1 MTQIKLCGLS
11 RPCDIEIANDL
22 MPEYVGFV
30 FAEKSVRYVTPE
42 KANILRKMLNP
53 EIFSVG
59 VFVNHEPE
67 FISEIFNSGIINLVQ
82 LHGSEDENYIARL
95 KNLINAPVIKAFKV
109 KNEDDILNAL
119 NLDTFAEYI
128 LFDSGAGSGKILD
141 WEIFSA
147 KKISRPYFLAGG
159 LNPENVVDAIKI
171 LRPFAVDVSSGI
183 EFESSPGIKD
193 KDKMTAFVKNVR
205 ALA

>member
-1 MTQIKLCGLS
+1 MIQIKLCGLS

-95 KNLINAPVIKAFKV
+95 KNLINGVFKNRGEWLTR
-109 KNEDDILNAL
+109 KGG
-119 NLDTFAEYI
+119 
-128 LFDSGAGSGKILD
+128 DSQCS
-141 WEIFSA
+141 
-147 KKISRPYFLAGG
+147 
-159 LNPENVVDAIKI
+159 
-171 LRPFAVDVSSGI
+171 
-183 EFESSPGIKD
+183 
-193 KDKMTAFVKNVR
+193 TC
-205 ALA
+205 